1 LSDTFTKT
9 EQPDEFER
17 LREAKEEFRRK
28 KKEEYSYFNDKK
40 YMAFAMMK
48 ILLLDGFQ
56 KQLYNETLEINF
68 REIFPD
74 EFLSIFTMFDKEGR
88 TARNLHPEQM
98 IIRITKGNNPP
109 YNDFIDRIYPAIKKK
124 AIFSQRQIP
133 ESPLNY
139 LNLTEIIGNDI
150 LNLIDAGKRPTP
162 SNILREYLNHFGNF
176 DLEQFAEIRERIQLQ
191 IEILTDFK
199 NVLTSKSSLS
209 LDEIGTILN
218 VNDSLIF
225 QYKIGQ
231 KELIDILEI
240 VIRGIQDLLKPD
252 VQSKFQY
259 RRFSGIIGKSIIEF
273 LNNGKEITTD
283 SIIKNSLQYFIDLKE
298 EDEQETRERL
308 LPYYKAFSD
317 FYTNPENKNNFFPD
331 DINFI
336 LSLDE
341 STTDSL
347 KISRDEIFEIYEG
360 LIKGINELL
369 NEK

>member
-1 LSDTFTKT
+1 MNNAFIKT
-9 EQPDEFER
+9 EKPDEYIR
-17 LREAKEEFRRK
+17 IREAKEEFRRK
-28 KKEEYSYFNDKK
+28 KKDEYSFFNDSKIM
-40 YMAFAMMK
+40 YFVMMK
-48 ILLLDGFQ
+48 ILLDDRFQ

-68 REIFPD
+68 CEIFPN

-88 TARNLHPEQM
+88 TARNLRPEQM
-98 IIRITKGNNPP
+98 IIKITKGNNPP
-109 YNDFIDRIYPAIKKK
+109 FNDFIDRIYPAIKKNV
-124 AIFSQRQIP
+124 IFSQRQIP

-150 LNLIDAGKRPTP
+150 LNLIDAGKITTS
-162 SNILREYLNHFGNF
+162 SNILREYLNHFGNY
-176 DLEQFAEIRERIQLQ
+176 DLEQFGEIRERILLQ
-191 IEILTDFK
+191 IEILTDLK

-225 QYKIGQ
+225 HYKIGQ
-231 KELIDILEI
+231 KELIDILEV
-240 VIRGIQDLLKPD
+240 VIKGMQDLLKPD
-252 VQSKFQY
+252 EQSKFQY
-259 RRFSGIIGKSIIEF
+259 RRFSGIIGKSITEF

-283 SIIKNSLQYFIDLKE
+283 SVINNSLQFFIHLKD
-298 EDEQETRERL
+298 EDTQETKERL
-308 LPYYKAFSD
+308 LPYYNAFSD
-317 FYTNPENKNNFFPD
+317 FYNNPENKNKFFPD

-360 LIKGINELL
+360 LAKGINELL
-369 NEK
+369 N